1 MSKYSKEWKWEHLF
15 KQERMT
21 PFPERIQK
29 VLAKVDLSDSKAFS
43 EGLYLFGPTGVG
55 KTFKA
60 CQIALEAMKWD
71 FMQGKITT
79 CGFYNVP
86 NLLLR
91 IRNTFDK
98 NSVESEMAIYREL
111 KDVPYLILDDLGVEK
126 NSEWSFQTLYVII
139 SYRYDNMLPIIITSN
154 YSLEEL
160 AIKMGQERITSR
172 IRQMCRIERVESID
186 LRR

>member
-1 MSKYSKEWKWEHLF
+1 MKKYGKEWKWKKLF
-15 KQERMT
+15 KDEKMKL
-21 PFPERIQK
+21 FPKLIQTG
-29 VLAKVDLSDSKAFS
+29 LRRTNLRASKGGFES
-43 EGLYLFGPTGVG
+43 MYLFGPTGVG

-60 CQIALEAMKWD
+60 CQNALEAMKWD

-91 IRNTFDK
+91 IKNTFSKDA
-98 NSVESEMAIYREL
+98 VESEMAVYKEL
-111 KDVPYLILDDLGVEK
+111 RDYSYLILDDLGVEK

-160 AIKMGQERITSR
+160 AVKMGQERITSR
-172 IRQMCRIERVESID
+172 IGQMCKIEGVENID
-186 LRR
+186 LRK